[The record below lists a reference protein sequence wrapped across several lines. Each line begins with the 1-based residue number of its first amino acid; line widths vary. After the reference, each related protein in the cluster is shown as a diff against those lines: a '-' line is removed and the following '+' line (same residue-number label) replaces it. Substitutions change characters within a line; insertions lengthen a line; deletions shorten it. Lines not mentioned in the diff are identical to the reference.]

1 MIKTNFL
8 SDEIPREGVHYACI
22 ACITID
28 SVVGIKK
35 EKKKELSI
43 SSFRRTQIR
52 NKEDKDF

>member
-8 SDEIPREGVHYACI
+8 SDEIPREGVHYACVT
-22 ACITID
+22 CITID

-35 EKKKELSI
+35 KEKELSI
-43 SSFRRTQIR
+43 SSFRRTQIQ